1 LEVVTTSKLVITST
15 KILFRFPT
23 KELGND
29 SKGLIIHVIPEGF
42 YRGSSSCFTTTFGV
56 VTDIDA
62 VAGTACYPDIG
73 FSDLGIFNLFC
84 FVALKYVRDIIKV

>member
-1 LEVVTTSKLVITST
+1 MTCIINPLLSFPSSFIGNLKSIFVDVTTS
-15 KILFRFPT
+15 F
-23 KELGND
+23 E
-29 SKGLIIHVIPEGF
+29 
-42 YRGSSSCFTTTFGV
+42 V